1 MAMNIAPKKTNNAP
15 SVEIE
20 FSPNG
25 SADITTPIKPDIIA
39 LTLTILIWSFKKKC
53 ERTNKIR
60 GELNNIG
67 YTADNGSNI
76 IPFKRNKKPA
86 EWITPLINWNL

>member
-1 MAMNIAPKKTNNAP
+1 MDAAPTKTNKTP
-15 SVEIE
+15 IVEIE

-25 SADITTPIKPDIIA
+25 SADITTPIKPNIIA
-39 LTLTILIWSFKKKC
+39 ITLTILMLSFRKKC

-86 EWITPLINWNL
+86 E